1 MMVRVSEG
9 RGSDSGSTEGGIV
22 TGARTDNKSK
32 AVVNSPRAR
41 LSISTKR
48 ISTSS
53 LTWEGELT
61 LVVPLISSVILSLL
75 QVILCPRL
83 HRLIYP

>member
-41 LSISTKR
+41 LRFRRSASVPVHLPGKG
-48 ISTSS
+48 SS
-53 LTWEGELT
+53 L
-61 LVVPLISSVILSLL
+61 
-75 QVILCPRL
+75 
-83 HRLIYP
+83 